1 MNSNP
6 IELPDNARGGGDDA
20 GVGRALTRV
29 ASGRFLETG
38 ETTQNQESKAS
49 ASPEQAV
56 QGERAE
62 SSTRESTFSGNGHLG
77 VRLLRVAVLAVCYFL
92 LEIVVKAVTVLQ
104 FIFVAWKKR
113 PHAGMQR
120 LGEMISKYMASLWLY
135 CTFASDDAPWPF
147 GPWPRGAA
155 EPQG

>member
-6 IELPDNARGGGDDA
+6 IELPHNARGGGDDA

-62 SSTRESTFSGNGHLG
+62 SPTGESTS
-77 VRLLRVAVLAVCYFL
+77 R
-92 LEIVVKAVTVLQ
+92 
-104 FIFVAWKKR
+104 
-113 PHAGMQR
+113 
-120 LGEMISKYMASLWLY
+120 SS
-135 CTFASDDAPWPF
+135 
-147 GPWPRGAA
+147 
-155 EPQG
+155 